1 MTLVPLRRNRDF
13 VLLQVGQTLSTI
25 GSEATAI
32 AYPLLVLA
40 VTHSPAKA
48 GIVGFA
54 RVVPWALF
62 GFAAGVVADRLNRKR
77 IMVVSDV
84 VRIAAVS
91 SLLVAFALDRISVL
105 QVALVAFVEGSMYVF
120 FNVAELGA
128 LRSVV
133 PARQL
138 PAAAAAEQAR
148 YSIVFLVAPPLG
160 GALFGI
166 SRVLPFVADVDLVL
180 LLARVAA
187 RDANAVPGDAQR
199 GADGNARGAR
209 GGRPLAVG
217 SPLLPRLRAALLV
230 DEPRLRGAVPRS

>member
-40 VTHSPAKA
+40 LTHSPAKA

-62 GFAAGVVADRLNRKR
+62 GFAAGVVADRLEPQADHGRLGR
-77 IMVVSDV
+77 RAIS
-84 VRIAAVS
+84 RSCRRS
-91 SLLVAFALDRISVL
+91 SSRSPSTRSRSL
-105 QVALVAFVEGSMYVF
+105 QVAIVAFVEGSMYVF

-133 PARQL
+133 PA
-138 PAAAAAEQAR
+138 A
-148 YSIVFLVAPPLG
+148 SC
-160 GALFGI
+160 
-166 SRVLPFVADVDLVL
+166 
-180 LLARVAA
+180 
-187 RDANAVPGDAQR
+187 
-199 GADGNARGAR
+199 
-209 GGRPLAVG
+209 
-217 SPLLPRLRAALLV
+217 LPRLRPSRRAS
-230 DEPRLRGAVPRS
+230 RS